1 MRRVIGLTLAGLGAF
16 LIVAALLLPTYISGK
31 IVKFP
36 LDEYMT
42 ATLTGRVSY
51 FSPST
56 LTVQPGVAMRATYT
70 IKGDRKAGTSSTAVW
85 NEFSYVYDTTHAT
98 TYQYTTR
105 RFAFDRRTGQ
115 LVSCCG
121 ASVNGNTAIRQTGLV
136 GYVWPIGTQ
145 KKTYQV
151 FDTIL
156 NKPVPFRYE
165 GTATIGGVPAYRFA
179 EHVTTTQSGTQT
191 LPGSLA
197 GLKGQSSVTLP
208 EYYQADIIYWVDP
221 ATGAL
226 LDVNESE
233 KLTLAAGARSLLL
246 YDGDLA
252 VTPSS
257 LRAVVKLDSSGRSE
271 LALLDTTIPLASGLA
286 GVAALVTGIVLA
298 RLRREDH
305 PDLAD
310 AAAPEPALDPAPA
323 P

>member
-121 ASVNGNTAIRQTGLV
+121 ASVNGNTAMTTGEQAAAAEAWLRERGYDQLWQDYDIAIAVARRIRGWFDDAFMIAACHPLGAMV
-136 GYVWPIGTQ
+136 G
-145 KKTYQV
+145 
-151 FDTIL
+151 
-156 NKPVPFRYE
+156 
-165 GTATIGGVPAYRFA
+165 ACHPAVKI
-179 EHVTTTQSGTQT
+179 E
-191 LPGSLA
+191 LA
-197 GLKGQSSVTLP
+197 G
-208 EYYQADIIYWVDP
+208 
-221 ATGAL
+221 
-226 LDVNESE
+226 
-233 KLTLAAGARSLLL
+233 
-246 YDGDLA
+246 
-252 VTPSS
+252 
-257 LRAVVKLDSSGRSE
+257 
-271 LALLDTTIPLASGLA
+271 
-286 GVAALVTGIVLA
+286 
-298 RLRREDH
+298 
-305 PDLAD
+305 
-310 AAAPEPALDPAPA
+310 
-323 P
+323 